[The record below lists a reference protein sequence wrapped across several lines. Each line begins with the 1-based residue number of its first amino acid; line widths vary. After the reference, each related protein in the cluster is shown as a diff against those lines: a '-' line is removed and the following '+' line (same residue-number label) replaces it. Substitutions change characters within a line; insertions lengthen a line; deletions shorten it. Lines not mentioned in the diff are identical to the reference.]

1 MQYTLSQ
8 DIWQTIAEEYDTP
21 LSEDELATAVR
32 DEYESLT
39 YYFEDT
45 ESIAANWVELG
56 CPDYN
61 NDSTAGILASMIDNI
76 IYTVIGDINNA

>member
-8 DIWQTIAEEYDTP
+8 DIWQTIAEEYDAP
-21 LSEDELATAVR
+21 LSEDELAAAVR

-39 YYFEDT
+39 HYYEDT
-45 ESIAANWVELG
+45 ESITRNWVELG

-61 NDSTAGILASMIDNI
+61 NDSTAGILTAMIDNI
-76 IYTVIGDINNA
+76 IYTVIGDINA

>member
-1 MQYTLSQ
+1 MRYTLSQ

-21 LSEDELATAVR
+21 LSEDELAAAVR

-45 ESIAANWVELG
+45 GSIARNWVDLG

>member
-8 DIWQTIAEEYDTP
+8 DIWQTIAEEYETP

-39 YYFEDT
+39 NYFEDT
-45 ESIAANWVELG
+45 ESIARNWVELG

>member
-8 DIWQTIAEEYDTP
+8 DIFQTIAEEYDTP

-32 DEYESLT
+32 DEYEHLT
-39 YYFEDT
+39 NYFEDT
-45 ESIAANWVELG
+45 EQIASDWVALG

-61 NDSTAGILASMIDNI
+61 NDSTAGILTAMIDNI
-76 IYTVIGDINNA
+76 IYTMIGDINA